1 MTDMSRA
8 IDMAP
13 FRTREKLLHALYEA
27 AELEQNLMCT
37 YLYAAFSLKD
47 EGEGLS
53 ADEAATVARW
63 RKTIMHV
70 AIDEMSHLV
79 AVWNITSALGGAP
92 RFGRTNF
99 PLDPGY
105 LPAGVVVKLAPFSA
119 DVIQHF
125 IHLERPAGS
134 KEPEGEGFAAEFEI
148 SRTPVAPRLTPAG
161 FDYATVGIFYET
173 LGNDLRA
180 LVARLG
186 EEVVFSGDPGLQL
199 SPAEVGLA
207 GAKPVG
213 DLASALAAFE
223 IIIIEGEGAPEHS
236 ETSHFQRFVA
246 IREEYRA
253 LRIANPTFKPA
264 HPAAHNPVLR
274 KPPRPEG
281 RVWLEEPDAIATVD
295 LANAT
300 YALMLRLMAGAYARP
315 THDEEKA
322 LYVHTGIGLMHALA
336 ALAQHAARLPA
347 GPSNPGCNAGISFTA
362 LREAAALPPGPNA
375 RRFYTERMEELADA
389 AEALDQA
396 NPRCAAAARTLR
408 SLVTKL
414 RNPPKTADE

>member
-1 MTDMSRA
+1 
-8 IDMAP
+8 
-13 FRTREKLLHALYEA
+13 
-27 AELEQNLMCT
+27 
-37 YLYAAFSLKD
+37 
-47 EGEGLS
+47 
-53 ADEAATVARW
+53 
-63 RKTIMHV
+63 MHV

-105 LPAGVVVKLAPFSA
+105 LPAGVVVKLAPFSPA
-119 DVIQHF
+119 VIQHF
-125 IHLERPAGS
+125 IHLERPSGS
-134 KEPEGEGFAAEFEI
+134 QEPEGEGFAAEVEI
-148 SRTPVAPRLTPAG
+148 SRTPLAPRLTPAG
-161 FDYATVGIFYET
+161 FDYTTVGIFYET
-173 LGNDLRA
+173 LGADLRA

-223 IIIIEGEGAPEHS
+223 IIIIDGEGAPEHS
-236 ETSHFQRFVA
+236 ETSHFQRFIA
-246 IREEYRA
+246 IREEYLA
-253 LRIANPTFKPA
+253 LRIANPIFEPA

-281 RVWLEEPDAIATVD
+281 RVWLEEGDAVATVD

-300 YALMLRLMAGAYARP
+300 YALMLRLMAG
-315 THDEEKA
+315 
-322 LYVHTGIGLMHALA
+322 
-336 ALAQHAARLPA
+336 
-347 GPSNPGCNAGISFTA
+347 PSNPGCNAGVSFTA

-375 RRFYTERMEELADA
+375 RRFYIERMDELADA
-389 AEALDQA
+389 AQALDQA
-396 NPRCAAAARTLR
+396 KPRCAAAARTLR

-414 RNPPKTADE
+414 RDAPAPSDE